1 MVLLGAPSRRR
12 LGSLCGHVRPDARPR
27 PRPAPAP
34 AAATPPLGVA
44 GVAHLARCTAD
55 VPGLAR
61 FYCDVLGFRRLE
73 RPDFPFD
80 GVWLRSGDFMIHII
94 EAPGTGNNTFA
105 SPEDLDARHG
115 APPSKRDKPF
125 ALARGPHLALY
136 VPDISAAEEL
146 LISHGVDYAKY
157 DHGAKADKNAFSAQM
172 NALPQIWFYDPDGNG
187 VELAQLPA
195 AADLFPPDQLEPQ

>member
-1 MVLLGAPSRRR
+1 MERWHASRTGSFRSEC
-12 LGSLCGHVRPDARPR
+12 LGSAWL
-27 PRPAPAP
+27 
-34 AAATPPLGVA
+34 AA
-44 GVAHLARCTAD
+44 
-55 VPGLAR
+55 
-61 FYCDVLGFRRLE
+61 
-73 RPDFPFD
+73 
-80 GVWLRSGDFMIHII
+80 
-94 EAPGTGNNTFA
+94 
-105 SPEDLDARHG
+105 G